1 MKNIMKQ
8 IHTIL
13 YSMYDILL
21 FVIVG
26 IMLSSI
32 IIIVVT
38 NSWHYLFLYTPALI
52 YIYKTRVIN
61 FRKDKH
67 SKRTKKS

>member
-1 MKNIMKQ
+1 MKQ

>member
-52 YIYKTRVIN
+52 YIYN
-61 FRKDKH
+61 
-67 SKRTKKS
+67 